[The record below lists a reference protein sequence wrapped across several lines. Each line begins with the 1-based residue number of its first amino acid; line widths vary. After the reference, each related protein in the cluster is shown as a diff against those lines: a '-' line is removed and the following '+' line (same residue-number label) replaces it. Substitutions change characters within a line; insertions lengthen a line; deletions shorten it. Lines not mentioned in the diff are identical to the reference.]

1 MELLYP
7 ELTREIM
14 DCAFKVHSFLGPG
27 LLESSY
33 EECMYYEILSR
44 ELRVEKQK
52 PMPLIYEKV
61 KLEIG
66 YRLDLIVENKV
77 IVEIKSV
84 DCLNPIH
91 TAQLLTYLRLS
102 ECKIGFLMNFNVESM
117 KDGIKRYIL

>member
-1 MELLYP
+1 
-7 ELTREIM
+7 M